1 MSLAEEIKRTLMENP
16 SILVEV
22 LTARPEII
30 YQALARLTPW
40 QNLATKD
47 DIKRIEEKMV
57 TKEEFRALDE
67 RARTLDERVKTIE
80 SKVNTLDE
88 RVTSVEERVK
98 KVEARVNEIEER
110 VNEIDQ
116 KVSALDQ
123 KVSTL
128 DERVKSLEERVKT
141 VEEKMATKQELEE
154 IRKVMA
160 TKDDLKKLEERVKAI
175 EEQMAT
181 KDDLKRFKVLL
192 DGIGARWGMMSEE
205 AFREGVA
212 EILKDVGWEVKREIE
227 FDKEGIVY
235 GEPSDVEI
243 DVVIKDGK
251 VIIVEITHTLKRSD
265 LDVIARKRQFY
276 EKARGRKVDE
286 VVVVTPFIHDKNPE
300 RVIAAASLRGI
311 RVLKPQEM

>member
-16 SILVEV
+16 SILIEV

-57 TKEEFRALDE
+57 TKEEFRAL
-67 RARTLDERVKTIE
+67 K
-80 SKVNTLDE
+80 E

-98 KVEARVNEIEER
+98 KVEER
-110 VNEIDQ
+110 VDEMDQ

-123 KVSTL
+123 KVNTL
-128 DERVKSLEERVKT
+128 NERVKSLEERVKT
-141 VEEKMATKQELEE
+141 IEEKMATKQELEE

-160 TKDDLKKLEERVKAI
+160 TKDDLKKLQV
-175 EEQMAT
+175 T
-181 KDDLKRFKVLL
+181 L
-192 DGIGARWGMMSEE
+192 DAIGARWGMMSEE
-205 AFREGVA
+205 AFRKGVT

-276 EKARGRKVDE
+276 EKVRGRKVDG

-311 RVLKPQEM
+311 KVLKPQEM